1 MEISKL
7 YEIAAEKLEK
17 AIEVCGKNK
26 MNLSSLTVIS
36 ASSGNLYSGINWK
49 TLNDSFEEEL
59 TSSEDEAIVKM
70 ILAGETAIESIVTL
84 DPESKLPVNPCQ
96 SCLELILKINTANA
110 GCNVLSGKNSK
121 VILTSLNSEIAKFA
135 AELIPAESVSPAAV
149 SEDRNDTQQPQNA
162 QSSNASDES
171 SVPEG
176 TAAQTGIDASGLQ
189 MIFDD
194 WESSGE
200 AVDTSNSKPFNAS
213 SLTSTQADQAEVV
226 NQVQNMANNNGYPQ
240 QNGMYGNGMNGMNG
254 QPMNG
259 MYQQQNGGMYQ
270 QQAMYGQ
277 QPMNGMYGQPM
288 NGMYGQPM
296 NGMYGQPMNGMYGQP
311 MNGMYGQP
319 NGMYQQQNGGMYQQQ
334 PMNGMYQQQNG
345 GRTSLYLNTPQ
356 QNPGAPQQPN
366 NMYSNM
372 PGAGTTSTYRSK
384 LQAPVSH
391 SVANTQSV
399 SVYGTNISEGDNNAI
414 FKDRLNNILNSG
426 SSSKSE
432 ESDKMDVIMSA
443 REKKNAAKK
452 DAKKK

>member
-296 NGMYGQPMNGMYGQP
+296 NGMY
-311 MNGMYGQP
+311 
-319 NGMYQQQNGGMYQQQ
+319 
-334 PMNGMYQQQNG
+334 QQQNG

>member
-259 MYQQQNGGMYQ
+259 MYQQQNGG
-270 QQAMYGQ
+270 
-277 QPMNGMYGQPM
+277 
-288 NGMYGQPM
+288 
-296 NGMYGQPMNGMYGQP
+296 
-311 MNGMYGQP
+311 
-319 NGMYQQQNGGMYQQQ
+319 
-334 PMNGMYQQQNG
+334 
-345 GRTSLYLNTPQ
+345 RTSLYLNTPQ